1 VERGGVRQEIVAYE
15 KAEEYKIIYYPL
27 EIESKRH
34 LSIQILEFQVQIL
47 SSDVEFDK
55 LELY

>member
-1 VERGGVRQEIVAYE
+1 MRQEIVAYE
-15 KAEEYKIIYYPL
+15 KAEEYKIIYNPL